1 MSALRLINE
10 TTASSVASVSVT
22 DIFTSDFDIYKIVID
37 DYQSATSQELA
48 MRFVNSSGSVVSASN
63 YDRATLF
70 LRSYNTFQE
79 GRATSADKIEAL
91 GFNSATTVG
100 FGLTLYVIN
109 PNLSSSYSFVL
120 SQTSS
125 DVSGSGN
132 INYKAIGVLKQTAS
146 MGGLNFF
153 GASGHNLTS
162 INIRTY
168 GLRVDN
174 G

>member
-10 TTASSVASVSVT
+10 TTASSVASVSIT
-22 DIFTSDFDIYKIVID
+22 DVFTSDFDIYKIVVD

-48 MRFVNSSGSVVSASN
+48 IRFVNSSGSVISASN
-63 YDRATLF
+63 YDSATQI

-79 GRATSADKIEAL
+79 VKTTNQSMIQYL
-91 GFNSATTVG
+91 GWNSATTVG
-100 FGLTLYVIN
+100 FGLTLYVFN
-109 PNLSSSYSFVL
+109 PNSSSSYSFLL

-162 INIRTY
+162 INIKTY